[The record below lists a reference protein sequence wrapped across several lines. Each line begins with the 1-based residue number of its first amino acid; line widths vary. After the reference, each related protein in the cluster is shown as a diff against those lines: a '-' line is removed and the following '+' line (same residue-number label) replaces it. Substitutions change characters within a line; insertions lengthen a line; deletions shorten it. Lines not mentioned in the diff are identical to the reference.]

1 MATRKAATTN
11 RKSTTART
19 TARPTSRTK
28 TVTRVKS
35 VTEKP
40 TVKQAKTVAATSR
53 VSRRSSLSEKLTDT
67 RLLAGLIAEFVGTF
81 LLAAVALHPQLGS
94 APFVMLFAIMGII
107 VVLGPISGGYINPAM
122 TIAGWVTR
130 RLSGVRTLAYIVMQ
144 VLGALLAMMFLTM
157 FMNQQKP
164 VDPMAA
170 MYGGGGNIE
179 LAKVAT
185 AQGKEWFIFV
195 AELVGTMIFALG
207 VAAATR
213 GLTDRVTKG
222 LSVGGALMLAMIISG
237 LGALTLG
244 GTVVFNPAVAAAMQ
258 AFNNAT
264 TMSIATYVAGT
275 TIGAVLGFALYD
287 MMAKAVRAE
296 R

>member
-19 TARPTSRTK
+19 TARPNSRTK
-28 TVTRVKS
+28 TVTRVKA

-40 TVKQAKTVAATSR
+40 TVKQTKAVASASH
-53 VSRRSSLSEKLTDT
+53 VSRRSSLSEKLTDN
-67 RLLAGLIAEFVGTF
+67 RLLAGLIAEFIGTF
-81 LLAAVALHPQLGS
+81 LLAAVALHPQLGA

-107 VVLGPISGGYINPAM
+107 IVLGPISGGYINPAM
-122 TIAGWVTR
+122 AVAGWVTK
-130 RLSGVRTLAYIVMQ
+130 RLSGIRALAYIVMQ
-144 VLGALLAMMFLTM
+144 VLGALLAFMFLNM
-157 FMNQQKP
+157 FISQQKP
-164 VDPMAA
+164 VDAMAA
-170 MYGGGGNIE
+170 MYGGGGNVE

-213 GLTDRVTKG
+213 GLSDRVTKG
-222 LSVGGALMLAMIISG
+222 LAVGGALMLAMIVAG

-244 GTVVFNPAVAAAMQ
+244 GSVVFNPAVAAAMQ
-258 AFNNAT
+258 AFAGFT
-264 TMSIATYVAGT
+264 TMPIATYIVGT

-287 MMAKAVRAE
+287 MMVKAVRVE